1 MSYVQRQDVQEGN
14 VRVRRWWGTR
24 GCGFSTSGQVARAGL
39 ALKVAVEQ
47 AGRHWAMP
55 LLEGAAGMRPLW
67 GNRPRV
73 EETAGG
79 FAAAAEHAQ
88 RKVDRR

>member
-1 MSYVQRQDVQEGN
+1 M
-14 VRVRRWWGTR
+14 RVRRWWGTL
-24 GCGFSTSGQVARAGL
+24 GCRFSTPGQVARAGL
-39 ALKVAVEQ
+39 ARKVAVEQ

-55 LLEGAAGMRPLW
+55 LLEGTAGMRPLL
-67 GNRPRV
+67 GDRPRV

-79 FAAAAEHAQ
+79 FAVATEHAQ